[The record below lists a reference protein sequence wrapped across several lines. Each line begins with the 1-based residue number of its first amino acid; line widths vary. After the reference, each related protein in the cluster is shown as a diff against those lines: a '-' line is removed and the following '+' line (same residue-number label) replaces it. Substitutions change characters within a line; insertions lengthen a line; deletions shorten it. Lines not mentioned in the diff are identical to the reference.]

1 MTDLA
6 ALADR
11 VVPVLAFLIAIT
23 VVAEICDLAG
33 VFDEAAH
40 LAARVARGRVLVLWL
55 LIVVLACVST
65 ILLSLDTTAVLL
77 TPVAVTVATQVGV
90 PPLAFAMTTLW
101 LANTASLLLPVSN
114 LTNLLA
120 LHQFT
125 ALGLSVNEYVALL
138 WPPALVAIL
147 LTVVVLWL
155 LHRRDLRGRY
165 EKPPKAEPHDRT
177 LMIVSAVVAVLL
189 APAFV
194 SGITPAWPAIAA
206 ALVLVAVTALRAPTL
221 LKRVSVPWKAALGV
235 AVLFVVVDL
244 ALGAGLGPWLTEVVG
259 DGTTASD
266 LLRLSSIGAVSANA
280 INNLP
285 AYLALEVT
293 AAHSPVRLAALLVG
307 VNAGPLVTVWGSLAT
322 ILWAQRCRAAGVTV
336 SWHRLG
342 ATGLACAV
350 VVVSGA
356 TVALALTA

>member
-1 MTDLA
+1 VTDLA
-6 ALADR
+6 LLAER
-11 VVPVLAFLIAIT
+11 VLPVLTFLIAIT

-40 LAARVARGRVLVLWL
+40 FAARAARGRVLVLWL
-55 LIVVLACVST
+55 LVVVLASLST

-77 TPVAVTVATQVGV
+77 TPVAVTVASQVGV
-90 PPLAFAMTTLW
+90 PPLAFALTTLF

-120 LHQFT
+120 LHHFT
-125 ALGLSVNEYVALL
+125 ALGLSVNEYVALM

-155 LHRRDLRGRY
+155 LHRRELTGHY
-165 EKPPKAEPHDRT
+165 EKPPRAEPHDRT
-177 LMIVSAVVAVLL
+177 LMIVSAVVAALL

-194 SGITPAWPAIAA
+194 SGVPPAWPAIAA
-206 ALVLVAVTALRAPTL
+206 ALVLLAVTALRAPML
-221 LKRVSVPWKAALGV
+221 LKGVSVPWKAALGV

-244 ALGAGLGPWLTEVVG
+244 ALARGLGPWLTEVVG
-259 DGTTASD
+259 GGTTTLD
-266 LLRLSSIGAVSANA
+266 LVRLGSIGAVSANA

-293 AAHSPVRLAALLVG
+293 AEHSPVRLAALLVG
-307 VNAGPLVTVWGSLAT
+307 VNAGPLVTAWGSLAT
-322 ILWAQRCRAAGVTV
+322 ILWAQRCRAAGISV
-336 SWHRLG
+336 SWRHVG
-342 ATGLACAV
+342 ATGLLCAV
-350 VVVSGA
+350 VVVTGA
-356 TVALALTA
+356 TLALGLTA